1 MKRLGV
7 LVLIAVIASAG
18 IGVSYATIN
27 GDYDIGGFPSCYCDV
42 AFVGSVTAYDNEVT
56 KFIGEV
62 DARLID
68 DYNDGLYNGIWVEIT
83 HAYPC
88 YEVYID
94 FTVINSG
101 NNPINID
108 GLVPGG
114 YNPSAMAVSL
124 TGDISTTGSLPAG
137 NTVDGTLTITVLN
150 GALQNEEYEFT
161 IDLGFYNEE
170 CPQTTLVDTV
180 YVPANDPEPTNSSI
194 DLVDGID
201 YILVATGT
209 AFAGDT
215 IDFDAKYSITKK
227 ESGDTWTDVVTNY
240 ESYGPTLLD
249 LFVNG
254 NLGAWGAYNPDHQY
268 ECTIIGDGSQV
279 ELWIYDIYYPNN
291 AGSLIVYIYELSP

>member
-1 MKRLGV
+1 MRRFGV
-7 LVLIAVIASAG
+7 LVLIAFIASAG
-18 IGVSYATIN
+18 IGVSYASLN
-27 GDYDIGGFPSCYCDV
+27 GGYVTDGFPSCYCDV

-62 DARLID
+62 DAWLID

-94 FTVINSG
+94 FTVINAG
-101 NNPINID
+101 KNPINID
-108 GLVPGG
+108 GLAPGG
-114 YNPSAMAVSL
+114 YDPSAMAVSL

-137 NTVDGTLTITVLN
+137 NTVDGTLAITVLN
-150 GALQNEEYEFT
+150 GALQNGEYEFT
-161 IDLGFYNEE
+161 IDLGFYNVE

-180 YVPANDPEPTNSSI
+180 YVPANYPEPTYSSI
-194 DLVDGID
+194 NLVDGID
-201 YILVATGT
+201 YILVATGI
-209 AFAGDT
+209 ASAGDT
-215 IDFDAKYSITKK
+215 IDFDAKYSITNRIQ
-227 ESGDTWTDVVTNY
+227 GDTWTDVVTGY

-254 NLGAWGAYNPDHQY
+254 NPGDWGVYNADHDY
-268 ECTIIGDGSQV
+268 ECTITGDGSQV

-291 AGSLIVYIYELSP
+291 AGSLRVNIYELS